1 MKREGK
7 GRQKADNDPEQ
18 RPIFALARR
27 AGRLANQN
35 RKKGYH

>member
-7 GRQKADNDPEQ
+7 KRQKANNDLEQ
-18 RPIFALARR
+18 RQIFALARR